1 MKLILQILLTGLF
14 LVACSKNDNESSTP
28 YLDDDLAGP
37 ISRPQSGY
45 GADGTYTVAK
55 VSFASPLYNGKNVY
69 VFYPKELTGTRQ
81 TIF

>member
-37 ISRPQSGY
+37 IPRLHSGS
-45 GADGTYTVAK
+45 GDDGTYTVE
-55 VSFASPLYNGKNVY
+55 
-69 VFYPKELTGTRQ
+69 KE
-81 TIF
+81 

>member
-55 VSFASPLYNGKNVY
+55 VSFASQL
-69 VFYPKELTGTRQ
+69 
-81 TIF
+81 